1 VHFFVFFPIKINY
14 QPEKKANQRRR
25 GISMRKLALLLATS
39 LLIGIMSGCGGSKT
53 NETQGN
59 ISESKV
65 PAASEADT
73 LIADTSAVDIPE
85 VGKELEVLKIG
96 VADLPKQMDPM
107 REVGNVGI
115 RIHYNI
121 FETLLLA
128 DQKEDY
134 VQKPMLAEE
143 WKRLDDYTIE
153 FKLKK
158 GIKFHNGIE
167 LTAKD
172 VQYSFYRLRKE
183 LLGIELAASLMDGI
197 KDVEIVD
204 DYTITLT
211 TKTIDPIMEDRIASN
226 WGAWILPADYL
237 EEVGDEEFA
246 ARPIGTGPYKVVSY
260 SPQKIV
266 LERFEDYW
274 GEKPAAKQIEYIL
287 YPETAARIT
296 ALITGEV
303 DIITQLPPD
312 QVAVV
317 ESQEGLNVISQNI
330 SNMHVL
336 VFNTQAEPLNDKKL
350 RQALS
355 LAINRQLLAD
365 TLWGGK
371 AIVPK
376 GHQYPEFGDM
386 YFDDYPTA
394 EYNLEKAKQL
404 VAESSYQ
411 GQIIEYE
418 LRSGY
423 YTFGNEA
430 AESIVDMWK
439 QIGVNAKVVF
449 TEKVEYHQA
458 AIWSNTMRFPDPVGG
473 LWLLWGP
480 GSTASIK
487 HWIDMDE
494 DFIAK
499 GQELAS
505 INDPERRKVLAREM
519 MEIWDEVVPGTV
531 LYYPFESW
539 AVRDGIEWV
548 PYSSQTMDFRADN
561 FKITE

>member
-1 VHFFVFFPIKINY
+1 
-14 QPEKKANQRRR
+14 
-25 GISMRKLALLLATS
+25 MRKLALLLSVAA
-39 LLIGIMSGCGGSKT
+39 LAGAVSGCAGSKT
-53 NETQGN
+53 NEAPGQAT
-59 ISESKV
+59 ESTV
-65 PAASEADT
+65 SAGQTTTSQENTPQEAKSPET
-73 LIADTSAVDIPE
+73 GTELDI
-85 VGKELEVLKIG
+85 LKIG
-96 VADLPKQMDPM
+96 VADLPKHMDPM
-107 REVGNVGI
+107 RDVGNVGI
-115 RIHYNI
+115 RVHYNI

-128 DQKEDY
+128 DQKEQHA
-134 VQKPMLAEE
+134 QKPMLAEE
-143 WKRLDDYTIE
+143 WTRLDDYTIE

-158 GIKFHNGIE
+158 GIKFHNGDE
-167 LTAKD
+167 LTSKD

-183 LLGIELAASLMDGI
+183 LLGMELAASLMDGI

-204 DYTITLT
+204 DYTVKLT
-211 TKTIDPIMEDRIASN
+211 TKTVDPIMEDRIASS

-246 ARPIGTGPYKVVSY
+246 AHPIGTGPYKVVSY
-260 SPQKIV
+260 SPQKVV

-296 ALITGEV
+296 ALVTGEV

-317 ESQEGLNVISQNI
+317 ESQKGLNVISQNI
-330 SNMHVL
+330 ANMHVL
-336 VFNTQAEPLNDKKL
+336 VFNTQSGPLADKKV

-355 LAINRQLLAD
+355 LAIDRQLLAD

-371 AIVPK
+371 AVVPR
-376 GHQYPEFGDM
+376 GHQYPEFGNM
-386 YFDDYPTA
+386 YFDDYPVA
-394 EYNLEKAKQL
+394 EYDLEKAKQL
-404 VAESSYQ
+404 IADSSYQ
-411 GQIIEYE
+411 GETIEYE

-430 AESIVDMWK
+430 AEAIVDMWK

-449 TEKVEYHQA
+449 TEKVEYSSA
-458 AIWSNTMRFPDPVGG
+458 ANWSNTMRFPDPVGG

-480 GSTASIK
+480 GSTASKK
-487 HWIDMDE
+487 HWVDMNE

-499 GQELAS
+499 GEELAA
-505 INDPERRKVLAREM
+505 ITDVDRRQVLAREM
-519 MEIWDEVVPGTV
+519 MEIWDEEAPGTV

-539 AVRDGIEWV
+539 GVRDGIDWQ
-548 PYSSQTMDFRADN
+548 PYSSQTMDFRAGN
-561 FKITE
+561 FRITE